1 VRRAPILIAALL
13 LVLGACGQRVPGT
26 ATSAGTRPHAPPRV
40 VTLAPSLTE
49 IAYAIGCQGSLVADT
64 TFDDYPPAARQLA
77 HVADLSDV
85 DLERLSVVRP
95 TIVVALHDQE
105 RETAVIW
112 SRLRVPVV
120 LLPNRNLSDLYI
132 DIRGVGEACER
143 PADAARLSRSLRAQ
157 IAAVA
162 AKAPRT
168 RRPRVFFLLDQP
180 GFTAGAQ
187 SFIDD
192 LIRLAGG
199 INTAG
204 TIREPYP
211 NVSAEAIAR
220 MNPDILIVARELPRG
235 AGLLAQE
242 PWRSLNAVR
251 QGRVVRPPSDDI
263 VERNGPRV
271 VEGLVWMQSVF
282 EAP

>member
-1 VRRAPILIAALL
+1 VRRAPILVAALL
-13 LVLGACGQRVPGT
+13 LVACGVRGQQT
-26 ATSAGTRPHAPPRV
+26 ATNPIASSGASPRV

-49 IAYAIGCQGSLVADT
+49 IAYAIGCEDSLVADT
-64 TFDDYPPAARQLA
+64 TFDDYPPAARRLE
-77 HVADLSDV
+77 HVADLTDV
-85 DLERLSVVRP
+85 DLERLSLVRP
-95 TIVVALHDQE
+95 TVVVALHDQE

-132 DIRGVGEACER
+132 DIQGVGEACWR
-143 PADAARLSRSLRAQ
+143 AAAAARLSRSLQAQ

-162 AKAPRT
+162 AKAPRA

-199 INTAG
+199 INAAG
-204 TIREPYP
+204 GIHEPYP
-211 NVSAEAIAR
+211 NVSAEAIAQ
-220 MNPDILIVARELPRG
+220 MNPDILIVARELPHG
-235 AGLLAQE
+235 SQLLAQE
-242 PWRSLNAVR
+242 PWRGLNAVR
-251 QGRVVRPPSDDI
+251 AGRVVRPPSDDI

-271 VEGLVWMQSVF
+271 VEGLAWMQTVF
-282 EAP
+282 ARP